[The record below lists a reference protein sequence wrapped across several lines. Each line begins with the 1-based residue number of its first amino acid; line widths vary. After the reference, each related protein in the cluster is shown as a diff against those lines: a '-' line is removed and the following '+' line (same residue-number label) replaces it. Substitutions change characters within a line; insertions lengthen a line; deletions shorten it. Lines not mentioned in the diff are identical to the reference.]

1 MHVQIRE
8 SSCFIWSWK
17 SPRSTSAWGRGRGL
31 CCAPTLPPPPHV
43 PSLPFQSSPPHTPQI
58 KQNKDLLKKRSRL
71 NVWALCVGLHSES
84 PVEAL
89 GLVMCWCQHYT
100 IHWHYCFSC
109 NTFDA
114 LVSDGCC
121 RSHSRLPTLHKTLQ
135 TKTSFLINFPP
146 HLPCEIMLKASENKK
161 KNTLFRAQA
170 THLWLFFYGCHDS
183 DTVHPTSASGVRC
196 SVRLGL
202 TAGIY

>member
-17 SPRSTSAWGRGRGL
+17 SPRSTSAWGRGGGL
-31 CCAPTLPPPPHV
+31 CCAPPIPPV
-43 PSLPFQSSPPHTPQI
+43 PSLPLQSSPPHTPQI
-58 KQNKDLLKKRSRL
+58 KQNKDLLKKCSRL
-71 NVWALCVGLHSES
+71 NVWTLRVGPHRTLR
-84 PVEAL
+84 VRWRLL

-121 RSHSRLPTLHKTLQ
+121 RSRSRLPTLHKTLQ
-135 TKTSFLINFPP
+135 TKTSFLINSPSP
-146 HLPCEIMLKASENKK
+146 HLLCEIMLKASENKK
-161 KNTLFRAQA
+161 
-170 THLWLFFYGCHDS
+170 THSFSCTGDPPLIVFLRVPWLGYGSPNICQ
-183 DTVHPTSASGVRC
+183 RC
-196 SVRLGL
+196 EM
-202 TAGIY
+202 

>member
-17 SPRSTSAWGRGRGL
+17 SRRSTSAWGRGGGGYVV
-31 CCAPTLPPPPHV
+31 PPLPV
-43 PSLPFQSSPPHTPQI
+43 PSLPLQSSPPHTPHI

-71 NVWALCVGLHSES
+71 NVCTLCVGPHSES

-114 LVSDGCC
+114 PVSDGCC
-121 RSHSRLPTLHKTLQ
+121 RSQSRLPTLQKTLQ
-135 TKTSFLINFPP
+135 TQTSFLINVSPP
-146 HLPCEIMLKASENKK
+146 ICCVKSCLKQVKI

-183 DTVHPTSASGVRC
+183 DTVRPTSASGVRS